1 MADEGRISQTDLVSE
16 DGGATWIEA
25 GKQPILKRLF
35 AESVEEPQRFTAS
48 RGRRINTIAGICFL
62 VVLGWA
68 VWPYYTLYSIAVAV
82 RDTDVSSLES
92 LVNWDGVRQGLRGD
106 FNALLLKKSAAE
118 KDDFGKGLAMVL
130 GPTLINQMVDGY
142 VTPQAFA
149 SLMRTGKPP
158 ATGVGAAST
167 QSRSPQTPFQS
178 TVTQF
183 DLKQVRYA
191 FFNGGPFSF
200 RVDVQP
206 NNPDA
211 GGVLR
216 LDLKWSG
223 KWQVDR
229 VTLPLDDFE
238 AFQEKRKAA
247 TDTPVAFAAP
257 EQSSKTSLPVN
268 RAAPASNVVTWGAMF
283 KAQVERCWKK
293 PSGGVE
299 ALTTEA
305 VFSVKLKRDGTLAE
319 APINVGQSIVTP
331 YARQYR
337 DSALKAIVGCAPY
350 NLPAAYFEEWKYF
363 EPVFTERKS

>member
-1 MADEGRISQTDLVSE
+1 
-16 DGGATWIEA
+16 
-25 GKQPILKRLF
+25 
-35 AESVEEPQRFTAS
+35 
-48 RGRRINTIAGICFL
+48 
-62 VVLGWA
+62 
-68 VWPYYTLYSIAVAV
+68 
-82 RDTDVSSLES
+82 
-92 LVNWDGVRQGLRGD
+92 
-106 FNALLLKKSAAE
+106 
-118 KDDFGKGLAMVL
+118 
-130 GPTLINQMVDGY
+130 
-142 VTPQAFA
+142 
-149 SLMRTGKPP
+149 
-158 ATGVGAAST
+158 
-167 QSRSPQTPFQS
+167 
-178 TVTQF
+178 
-183 DLKQVRYA
+183 VRYA

-257 EQSSKTSLPVN
+257 EQSGKTSLPVN

-363 EPVFTERKS
+363 EPVFTERRS